1 MMKMPEVIDN
11 YKILNLIKETDKACF
26 YLCCDNAEEHWLL
39 KVYKKN
45 RKSRLS
51 SLMDIKHP
59 NAVEVIKE
67 GFVFDSYSYMNK
79 EYEIMAYL
87 EAATTLCEN
96 MPVKENEVF
105 EIIRQLAECLNVLHQ
120 KGFVHRNVTPEN
132 ILMNG
137 NEPILI
143 SYGFVT
149 EIDLQDN
156 VEEVLTKVFKQNED
170 VTGTEGFIAPEVY
183 SGIISPA
190 VDYFSLGMTLFYL
203 LTGRKL
209 SDKKENKNYK
219 KGLFTGSFIDD
230 VNRTAVLTVRQKQII
245 CGLITLQHDK
255 RWGYEELTRFFNG
268 DDVAV
273 YSDWNPPE
281 PFVFGWKRL
290 FDLKS
295 IADELLK
302 HPVYGARIIKNK
314 KFTNYLVQL
323 GLNKKAEQINNLIE
337 NKQASYSSSELCS
350 VVYLTINDMKYK
362 ICDGKELKTKEDFYS
377 LSEQLKKRV
386 EYLVLSKKTL
396 FCMWLSVL
404 FEVNLSDFYSEL
416 NREDDFERF
425 IAINEKRNKEGLW
438 LLLIQFLNDKKI
450 IIDVKPLPDAFF
462 MPNLR
467 QIIKK
472 TACDEFRKKGSLF
485 LVRKNDK
492 YTVYNLT
499 DCNRI
504 FKHTFSDITG
514 FVGGYILYNGK
525 REPYVV
531 IQKGRKPFVQKLN
544 DAFEYFLN
552 VEDYSS
558 LNKLISLSFEY
569 FHLNGDV
576 IEKRK
581 ILDYI
586 NENHIEDLSAFA
598 KLYYSLL
605 QYEKRKINTYDFTR
619 EIKKICDEISKN
631 PDENSYLV
639 INELGKIYY
648 QLDMKDEAMKCFEQG
663 ISLDINKKLINEIAI
678 ALMLYEQKKYK
689 DAVAY
694 FKLCLNERPESVR
707 GNGEIFTLYSEA
719 CSALGLPA

>member
-1 MMKMPEVIDN
+1 MPEVIDN
-11 YKILNLIKETDKACF
+11 YKILNLIKETAKACF
-26 YLCCDNAEEHWLL
+26 YLCCDNVEKHLLL

-45 RKSRLS
+45 KKSRLL
-51 SLMDIKHP
+51 SLTDIMHP
-59 NAVEVIKE
+59 NAVEVINE
-67 GFVFDSYSYMNK
+67 GFVFDSVSSMNK

-87 EAATTLCEN
+87 EAATALYEN
-96 MPVKENEVF
+96 MPLEENEAF
-105 EIIRQLAECLNVLHQ
+105 EIIRQLAECLNVFHQ

-137 NEPILI
+137 NEPVLI
-143 SYGFVT
+143 SYGCIT

-156 VEEVLTKVFKQNED
+156 VDEALTKVFKQNED

-219 KGLFTGSFIDD
+219 KGLFSGNFIDD
-230 VNRTAVLTVRQKQII
+230 VNKTAELTVRQKQII

-255 RWGYEELTRFFNG
+255 RWGYKELTRFFNG
-268 DDVAV
+268 EDVAV

-281 PFVFGWKRL
+281 PFVFRWKKM

-302 HPVYGARIIKNK
+302 HPVSGARIIKNK
-314 KFTNYLVQL
+314 KLTNYLLQL
-323 GLNKKAEQINNLIE
+323 GLNKKADQINKLVA
-337 NKQASYSSSELCS
+337 NKQTSYNSMELCS

-386 EYLVLSKKTL
+386 EYLMLSREPL

-404 FEVNLSDFYSEL
+404 FEVNLNDFYLQLNSE
-416 NREDDFERF
+416 EDFERF

-438 LLLIQFLNDKKI
+438 NLLVQFLNDKKI
-450 IIDVKPLPDAFF
+450 IVDVKPLPDTFF
-462 MPNLR
+462 MYNIV
-467 QIIKK
+467 QITKK
-472 TACDEFRKKGSLF
+472 TVCDEFRKNGSLF
-485 LVRKNDK
+485 LMRENKK
-492 YTVYNLT
+492 YIAYNLIN
-499 DCNRI
+499 CKKI
-504 FKHTFSDITG
+504 FRRKFSDITG
-514 FVGGYILYNGK
+514 FVGGYILYDGK

-531 IQKGRKPFVQKLN
+531 IQKGRNPFAKKLN

-552 VEDYSS
+552 IEDHSS

-576 IEKRK
+576 IEKRR
-581 ILDYI
+581 ILDYV
-586 NENHIEDLSAFA
+586 NENHIDDLSAFA
-598 KLYYSLL
+598 KLYYSLV
-605 QYEKRKINTYDFTR
+605 QYEKRKINTYEFIH

-639 INELGKIYY
+639 INEIGKIYY
-648 QLDMKDEAMKCFEQG
+648 QLDMKGEARKCFKQG
-663 ISLDINKKLINEIAI
+663 ISLDINKKMNNEIAI
-678 ALMLYEQKKYK
+678 ALMLSEQKKYK

-707 GNGEIFTLYSEA
+707 GNSEVFTLYSEA
-719 CSALGLPA
+719 CAALGLPA